1 MERILELKFLRS
13 ARLLLAHASELNGM
27 ALADEPFSDLA
38 ALGLPRRWVATG
50 TDSVDRRVVHNDDHD
65 DHDDGGSAARPS
77 TKPSSVAA
85 LVTAAEALC
94 DLQLRPQQP
103 PAQRV
108 ELGGELAGQARV

>member
-13 ARLLLAHASELNGM
+13 ARLLRAHAAELNGM

-50 TDSVDRRVVHNDDHD
+50 TDSVDRRVVHDDDHD

-77 TKPSSVAA
+77 TKPSRGRACSVG
-85 LVTAAEALC
+85 
-94 DLQLRPQQP
+94 D
-103 PAQRV
+103 
-108 ELGGELAGQARV
+108 G